1 MKTMHHERS
10 VDQIQGIDL
19 YLDLA
24 EDKADVEG
32 HVLSYFVSIW
42 LMQMGYGQRRTKKE
56 VGKMASIYLK
66 DDQVL
71 SFMRMYCE
79 LNEIPLSKKEKK
91 AFFVKVCQ
99 NGWLYF
105 IRFTVKNGLCGLKC
119 KEKMDF

>member
-42 LMQMGYGQRRTKKE
+42 LM
-56 VGKMASIYLK
+56 
-66 DDQVL
+66 
-71 SFMRMYCE
+71 
-79 LNEIPLSKKEKK
+79 
-91 AFFVKVCQ
+91 
-99 NGWLYF
+99 
-105 IRFTVKNGLCGLKC
+105 
-119 KEKMDF
+119 